1 MSRRFKLFNDLTLAI
16 KNSGRSSNS
25 KVRIKIITGLV
36 LAMRSLQIY
45 CDPLH
50 LVGLWQSLFLV
61 NHIQSCVLNKVLNCQ
76 WLQIVKFSIGKPI
89 ATATFLS
96 FAKHGSPVGEKVN
109 QSFVSSSFDM
119 TLLKF
124 TSSTGSSYPLCQKDL
139 SGMPTLN
146 Q

>member
-1 MSRRFKLFNDLTLAI
+1 MTSPQQLKTPVEVQTQKSGLRLLLGQFLQCDLY
-16 KNSGRSSNS
+16 RSI
-25 KVRIKIITGLV
+25 VT
-36 LAMRSLQIY
+36 
-45 CDPLH
+45 PLH
-50 LVGLWQSLFLV
+50 LVRLRQSLFSE